1 MAINYYANIGMI
13 GSDIELNRNQL
24 ILPVIDNETTQ
35 PAAGVSVQGQ
45 MYFDTTA
52 GDKTMY
58 YFDGTNWISMD
69 GSSGGVTSV
78 IAGTGIG
85 VDQATG
91 AVTVSNTGVL
101 SVDTTD
107 GTWIDLTPNTAAN
120 GDVTVTAD
128 LSATGFAGTGNTQFL
143 RGDNVWATPAGGGT
157 MSSWD
162 LSATTGTTAA
172 IEDTDEVIF
181 TGVGI
186 ATAVTTAGQVS
197 TITLTNSGVTSIV
210 AGTNIT
216 ISGATGAVTINGTAN
231 TTSLGIA
238 NDAGANQFTVGADDL
253 EFAAAGGASVAFD
266 NTNKRVT
273 YTAPSNTN
281 ETYTLPVAAGG
292 ANSAVLNLTA
302 GGSGS
307 GIKSAVTINGTTS
320 QIAISETAGNNGQVT
335 VGLPSAVTIGGLFTS
350 GSISTGA
357 ISGGVATLTGASLSG
372 VIDMNSNQINE
383 LADGTLSGD
392 AVNYG
397 QLLSA
402 TSGNS
407 EFQGGYNADTNTPDL
422 DSNPS
427 TSIQQG
433 YFWAVTDSGTF
444 FAETVQ
450 PGDLIFANQDNP
462 GATFSNWT
470 VVQSG
475 QEVAGEGASD
485 GATTKGIAGFDSAT
499 FSVTANGFVTSD
511 IYGGASTLGVVPSG
525 GGATTFLRGD
535 GTWVVPTNSNT
546 QRGAGVGLT
555 LNGNIIDANVNATVQ
570 TVAKQGVS
578 ATAART
584 YELQVDSSDQLVV
597 NVPWTDNNDD
607 TGITGVT
614 LATAASTGSPLSE
627 SITGRELTLTS
638 HTYAGTTLV
647 GYVPTGGDATK
658 FLRGDGTWVVPTD
671 TTGVDTVSASTADA
685 LLGLSST
692 PTSGDVVV
700 GLDINGMNAVSAGNS
715 IDRFP
720 IYDASATANGYL
732 TGALLA
738 DLIRSEN
745 SYKQTLTAFTTGTT
759 IAANAVVHDLNSFD
773 VSVHLYDENT
783 KETIH
788 AEIDRTSV
796 NIVSITGNSYPVG
809 NITVLVSKIG

>member
-307 GIKSAVTINGTTS
+307 GIKSAVTINGTGS

-335 VGLPSAVTIGGLFTS
+335 VALPTDVTIGGLFTS

-357 ISGGVATLTGASLSG
+357 IAGSVATLTGASLSG

-422 DSNPS
+422 DSSPA

-462 GATFSNWT
+462 GATFGNWT

-475 QEVAGEGASD
+475 QEIAGEGASD

>member
-1 MAINYYANIGMI
+1 MAINFYANIGMI
-13 GSDIELNRNQL
+13 GSDIEMNQNQL
-24 ILPVIDNETTQ
+24 QLPVIDNEGTAPST
-35 PAAGVSVQGQ
+35 PVEGQ

-58 YFDGTNWISMD
+58 FYNGTAWIEMD
-69 GSSGGVTSV
+69 GSGSGV
-78 IAGTGIG
+78 
-85 VDQATG
+85 
-91 AVTVSNTGVL
+91 VS
-101 SVDTTD
+101 
-107 GTWIDLTPNTAAN
+107 LTPTN
-120 GDVTVTAD
+120 GTFIDITQNQTSGAITTTSD
-128 LSATGFAGTGNTQFL
+128 LSATGTPGTTTFL
-143 RGDNVWATPAGGGT
+143 RGDNVWATPAGAYT
-157 MSSWD
+157 SWSLEGD
-162 LSATTGTTAA
+162 TGTPVD
-172 IEDTDEVIF
+172 IIDDGRVDF
-181 TGVGI
+181 TGGDGI
-186 ATAVTTAGQVS
+186 STAVSTATPNKLLIS
-197 TITLTNSGVTSIV
+197 NTGVLSIV
-210 AGTNIT
+210 AGTNI
-216 ISGATGAVTINGTAN
+216 SVSAATGDVTVSSTAPN

-238 NDAGANQFTVGADDL
+238 DDAGDQKFEVTDTVDL
-253 EFAAAGGASVAFD
+253 QFAAAGGASVAFD

-307 GIKSAVTINGTTS
+307 GIKSAVTINGTGS

-335 VGLPSAVTIGGLFTS
+335 VALPTDVTIGGLFTS

-357 ISGGVATLTGASLSG
+357 IAGSVATLTGASLSG

-422 DSNPS
+422 DSSPA

-475 QEVAGEGASD
+475 QEIAGEGASD

-511 IYGGASTLGVVPSG
+511 IYGGTSTLGVVPSG
-525 GGATTFLRGD
+525 GSATTFLRGD
-535 GTWVVPTNSNT
+535 GTWVLPTNTNT

-597 NVPWTDNNDD
+597 NVPWDTNTD

-614 LATAASTGSPLSE
+614 LATGTGATVPLAE

-638 HTYAGTTLV
+638 NIYSGLTTV
-647 GYVPTGGDATK
+647 GAVPSGGSATT
-658 FLRGDGTWVVPTD
+658 FLRGDGTWVTPTD
-671 TTGVDTVSASTADA
+671 TVGAVTSVTAATNAD
-685 LLGLSST
+685 LDGMSVT
-692 PTSGDVVV
+692 PNSGAVIV
-700 GLDINGMNAVSAGNS
+700 GLDIDSLTDTAGILADESYVAVRTDDAGNVKTLVQDLLQLHTFKS
-715 IDRFP
+715 GTISAYGAITHSLGTFDVMVQ
-720 IYDASATANGYL
+720 IYDETTKDTIHMEVERNTVNQVTIG
-732 TGALLA
+732 G
-738 DLIRSEN
+738 
-745 SYKQTLTAFTTGTT
+745 TGTFPSGGV
-759 IAANAVVHDLNSFD
+759 I
-773 VSVHLYDENT
+773 
-783 KETIH
+783 
-788 AEIDRTSV
+788 
-796 NIVSITGNSYPVG
+796 
-809 NITVLVSKIG
+809 VLVSRMG

>member
-1 MAINYYANIGMI
+1 MAINFYANIGMI
-13 GSDIELNRNQL
+13 GSDIEMNQNQL
-24 ILPVIDNETTQ
+24 QLPVIDNEGTAPST
-35 PAAGVSVQGQ
+35 PVEGQ

-58 YFDGTNWISMD
+58 FYNGTAWIEMD
-69 GSSGGVTSV
+69 GSGSGV
-78 IAGTGIG
+78 
-85 VDQATG
+85 
-91 AVTVSNTGVL
+91 VS
-101 SVDTTD
+101 
-107 GTWIDLTPNTAAN
+107 LTPTN
-120 GDVTVTAD
+120 GTFIDITQNQTSGAITTTSD
-128 LSATGFAGTGNTQFL
+128 LSATGTPGTTTFL
-143 RGDNVWATPAGGGT
+143 RGDNVWATPAGAYT
-157 MSSWD
+157 SWSLEGD
-162 LSATTGTTAA
+162 TGTPVD
-172 IEDTDEVIF
+172 IIDDGRVDF
-181 TGVGI
+181 TGGDGI
-186 ATAVTTAGQVS
+186 STAVSTATPNKLLIS
-197 TITLTNSGVTSIV
+197 NTGVLSIV
-210 AGTNIT
+210 AGTNI
-216 ISGATGAVTINGTAN
+216 SVSAATGDVTVSSTAPN

-238 NDAGANQFTVGADDL
+238 DDAGDQKFEVTDTVDL
-253 EFAAAGGASVAFD
+253 QFAAAGGASVAFD

-307 GIKSAVTINGTTS
+307 GIKSAVTINGTGS

-335 VGLPSAVTIGGLFTS
+335 VALPTDVTIGGLFTS

-357 ISGGVATLTGASLSG
+357 IAGSVATLTGASLSG

-422 DSNPS
+422 DSSPA

-462 GATFSNWT
+462 GATFGNWT

-475 QEVAGEGASD
+475 QEIAGEGASD

-511 IYGGASTLGVVPSG
+511 IYGGTSTLGVVPSG
-525 GGATTFLRGD
+525 GSATTFLRGD
-535 GTWVVPTNSNT
+535 GTWVLPTNTNT

-597 NVPWTDNNDD
+597 NVPWDTNTD

-614 LATAASTGSPLSE
+614 LATGTGATVPLAE
-627 SITGRELTLTS
+627 SIAGRELTLTS
-638 HTYAGTTLV
+638 NIYSGLTTV
-647 GYVPTGGDATK
+647 GAVPSGGSATT
-658 FLRGDGTWVVPTD
+658 FLRGDGTWVTPTD
-671 TTGVDTVSASTADA
+671 TVGAVTSVTAATNAD
-685 LLGLSST
+685 LDGMSVT
-692 PTSGDVVV
+692 PNSGAVIV
-700 GLDINGMNAVSAGNS
+700 GLDIDSLTDTAGILADESYVAVRTDDAGNVKTLVQDLLQLHTFKS
-715 IDRFP
+715 GTISAYGAITHSLGTFDVMVQ
-720 IYDASATANGYL
+720 IYDETTKDTIHMEVERNTVNQVTIG
-732 TGALLA
+732 G
-738 DLIRSEN
+738 
-745 SYKQTLTAFTTGTT
+745 TGTFPSGGV
-759 IAANAVVHDLNSFD
+759 I
-773 VSVHLYDENT
+773 
-783 KETIH
+783 
-788 AEIDRTSV
+788 
-796 NIVSITGNSYPVG
+796 
-809 NITVLVSKIG
+809 VLVSRMG

>member
-1 MAINYYANIGMI
+1 MAINFYANIGMI
-13 GSDIELNRNQL
+13 GSDIEMNQNQL
-24 ILPVIDNETTQ
+24 QLPVIDNEGTAPST
-35 PAAGVSVQGQ
+35 PVEGQ

-58 YFDGTNWISMD
+58 FYNGTAWIEMD
-69 GSSGGVTSV
+69 GSGSGV
-78 IAGTGIG
+78 
-85 VDQATG
+85 
-91 AVTVSNTGVL
+91 VS
-101 SVDTTD
+101 
-107 GTWIDLTPNTAAN
+107 LTPTN
-120 GDVTVTAD
+120 GTFIDITQNQTSGAITTTSD
-128 LSATGFAGTGNTQFL
+128 LSATGTPGTTTFL
-143 RGDNVWATPAGGGT
+143 RGDNVWATPAGAYT
-157 MSSWD
+157 SWSLEGD
-162 LSATTGTTAA
+162 TGTPVD
-172 IEDTDEVIF
+172 IIDDGRVDF
-181 TGVGI
+181 TGGDGI
-186 ATAVTTAGQVS
+186 STAVSTATPNKLLIS
-197 TITLTNSGVTSIV
+197 NTGVLSIV
-210 AGTNIT
+210 AGTNI
-216 ISGATGAVTINGTAN
+216 SVSAATGDVTVSSTAPN

-238 NDAGANQFTVGADDL
+238 DDAGDQKFEVTDTVDL
-253 EFAAAGGASVAFD
+253 QFAAAGGASVAFD

-307 GIKSAVTINGTTS
+307 GIKSAVTINGTGS

-335 VGLPSAVTIGGLFTS
+335 VALPTDVTIGGLFTS

-357 ISGGVATLTGASLSG
+357 IAGSVATLTGASLSG

-462 GATFSNWT
+462 GATFGNWT

-475 QEVAGEGASD
+475 QEIAGEGASD

-597 NVPWTDNNDD
+597 NVPWDTNTD

-614 LATAASTGSPLSE
+614 LATGTGATVPLAE

-638 HTYAGTTLV
+638 NIYSGLTTV
-647 GYVPTGGDATK
+647 GAVPSGGSATT
-658 FLRGDGTWVVPTD
+658 FLRGDGTWVTPTD
-671 TTGVDTVSASTADA
+671 TVGAVTSVTAATNAD
-685 LLGLSST
+685 LDGMSVT
-692 PTSGDVVV
+692 PNSGAVIV
-700 GLDINGMNAVSAGNS
+700 GLDIDSLTDTAGILADESYVAVRTDDAGNVKTLVQDLLQLHTFKS
-715 IDRFP
+715 GTISAYGAITHSLGTFDVMVQ
-720 IYDASATANGYL
+720 IYDETTKDTIHMEVERNTVNQVTIG
-732 TGALLA
+732 G
-738 DLIRSEN
+738 
-745 SYKQTLTAFTTGTT
+745 TGTFPSGGV
-759 IAANAVVHDLNSFD
+759 I
-773 VSVHLYDENT
+773 
-783 KETIH
+783 
-788 AEIDRTSV
+788 
-796 NIVSITGNSYPVG
+796 
-809 NITVLVSKIG
+809 VLVSRMG

>member
-1 MAINYYANIGMI
+1 MAINFYANIGMI
-13 GSDIELNRNQL
+13 GSDIEMNQNQL
-24 ILPVIDNETTQ
+24 QLPVIDNEGTAPST
-35 PAAGVSVQGQ
+35 PVEGQ

-58 YFDGTNWISMD
+58 FYNGTAWIEMD
-69 GSSGGVTSV
+69 GSGSGV
-78 IAGTGIG
+78 
-85 VDQATG
+85 
-91 AVTVSNTGVL
+91 VS
-101 SVDTTD
+101 
-107 GTWIDLTPNTAAN
+107 LTPTN
-120 GDVTVTAD
+120 GTFIDITQNQTSGAITTTSD
-128 LSATGFAGTGNTQFL
+128 LSATGTPGTTTFL
-143 RGDNVWATPAGGGT
+143 RGDNVWATPAGAYT
-157 MSSWD
+157 SWSLEGD
-162 LSATTGTTAA
+162 TGTPVD
-172 IEDTDEVIF
+172 IIDDGRVDF
-181 TGVGI
+181 TGGDGI
-186 ATAVTTAGQVS
+186 STAVSTATPNKLLIS
-197 TITLTNSGVTSIV
+197 NTGVLSIV
-210 AGTNIT
+210 AGTNI
-216 ISGATGAVTINGTAN
+216 SVSAATGDVTVSSTAPN

-238 NDAGANQFTVGADDL
+238 DDAGDQKFEVTDTVDL
-253 EFAAAGGASVAFD
+253 QFAAAGGASVAFD

-307 GIKSAVTINGTTS
+307 GIKSAVTINGTGS

-335 VGLPSAVTIGGLFTS
+335 VALPTDVTIGGLFTS

-357 ISGGVATLTGASLSG
+357 IAGSVATLTGASLSG

-422 DSNPS
+422 DSSPA

-462 GATFSNWT
+462 GATFGNWT

-475 QEVAGEGASD
+475 QEIAGEGASD

-511 IYGGASTLGVVPSG
+511 IYGGTSTLGVVPSG
-525 GGATTFLRGD
+525 GSATTFLRGD
-535 GTWVVPTNSNT
+535 GTWVLPTNTNT

-597 NVPWTDNNDD
+597 NVPWDTNTD

-614 LATAASTGSPLSE
+614 LATGTGATVPLAE

-638 HTYAGTTLV
+638 NIYSGLTTV
-647 GYVPTGGDATK
+647 GAVPSGGSATT
-658 FLRGDGTWVVPTD
+658 FLRGDGTWVTPTD
-671 TTGVDTVSASTADA
+671 TVGAVTSVTAATNAD
-685 LLGLSST
+685 LDGMSVT
-692 PTSGDVVV
+692 PNSGAVIV
-700 GLDINGMNAVSAGNS
+700 GLDIDSLTDTAGILADESYVAVRTDDAGNVKTLVQDLLQLHTFKS
-715 IDRFP
+715 GTISAYGAITHSLGTFDVMVQ
-720 IYDASATANGYL
+720 IYDETTKDTIHMEVERNTVNQVTISG
-732 TGALLA
+732 
-738 DLIRSEN
+738 
-745 SYKQTLTAFTTGTT
+745 TGTFPSGGV
-759 IAANAVVHDLNSFD
+759 I
-773 VSVHLYDENT
+773 
-783 KETIH
+783 
-788 AEIDRTSV
+788 
-796 NIVSITGNSYPVG
+796 
-809 NITVLVSKIG
+809 VLVSRMG

>member
-1 MAINYYANIGMI
+1 MAINFYANIGMI
-13 GSDIELNRNQL
+13 GSDIEMNQNQL
-24 ILPVIDNETTQ
+24 QLPVIDNEGTAPST
-35 PAAGVSVQGQ
+35 PVEGQ

-58 YFDGTNWISMD
+58 FYNGTAWIEMD
-69 GSSGGVTSV
+69 GSGSGV
-78 IAGTGIG
+78 
-85 VDQATG
+85 
-91 AVTVSNTGVL
+91 VS
-101 SVDTTD
+101 
-107 GTWIDLTPNTAAN
+107 LTPTN
-120 GDVTVTAD
+120 GTFIDITQNQTSGAITTTSD
-128 LSATGFAGTGNTQFL
+128 LSATGTPGTTTFL
-143 RGDNVWATPAGGGT
+143 RGDNVWATPAGAYT
-157 MSSWD
+157 SWSLEGD
-162 LSATTGTTAA
+162 TGTPVD
-172 IEDTDEVIF
+172 IIDDGRVDF
-181 TGVGI
+181 TGGDGI
-186 ATAVTTAGQVS
+186 STAVSTATPNKLLIS
-197 TITLTNSGVTSIV
+197 NTGVLSIV
-210 AGTNIT
+210 AGTNIS
-216 ISGATGAVTINGTAN
+216 IDQSTGAVEISSTDTN

-238 NDAGANQFTVGADDL
+238 DDAGDQKFEVTDTVDL
-253 EFAAAGGASVAFD
+253 QFAAAGGASVAFD

-307 GIKSAVTINGTTS
+307 GIKSAVTINGTGS
-320 QIAISETAGNNGQVT
+320 QIAISETAVNNGQVT
-335 VGLPSAVTIGGLFTS
+335 VALPTDVTIGGLFTS

-357 ISGGVATLTGASLSG
+357 IAGSVATLTGASLSG

-422 DSNPS
+422 DSSPA

-462 GATFSNWT
+462 GATFGNWT

-475 QEVAGEGASD
+475 QEIAGEGASD

-511 IYGGASTLGVVPSG
+511 IYGGTSTLGVVPSG
-525 GGATTFLRGD
+525 GSATTFLRGD
-535 GTWVVPTNSNT
+535 GTWVLPTNTNT

-597 NVPWTDNNDD
+597 NVPWDTNTD

-614 LATAASTGSPLSE
+614 LATGTGATVPLAE

-638 HTYAGTTLV
+638 NIYSGLTTV
-647 GYVPTGGDATK
+647 GAVPSGGSATT
-658 FLRGDGTWVVPTD
+658 FLRGDGTWVTPTD
-671 TTGVDTVSASTADA
+671 TVGAVTSVTAATNAD
-685 LLGLSST
+685 LDGMSVT
-692 PTSGDVVV
+692 PNSGAVIV
-700 GLDINGMNAVSAGNS
+700 GLDIDSLTDTAGILADESYVAVRTDDAGNVKTLVQDLLQLHTFKS
-715 IDRFP
+715 GTISAYGAITHSLGTFDVMVQ
-720 IYDASATANGYL
+720 IYDETTKDTIHMEVERNTVNQVTISG
-732 TGALLA
+732 
-738 DLIRSEN
+738 
-745 SYKQTLTAFTTGTT
+745 TGTFPSGGV
-759 IAANAVVHDLNSFD
+759 I
-773 VSVHLYDENT
+773 
-783 KETIH
+783 
-788 AEIDRTSV
+788 
-796 NIVSITGNSYPVG
+796 
-809 NITVLVSKIG
+809 VLVSRMG

>member
-13 GSDIELNRNQL
+13 GSDIEMNQNEL
-24 ILPVIDNETTQ
+24 QLPVIDNEGTAPST
-35 PAAGVSVQGQ
+35 PVEGQ

-58 YFDGTNWISMD
+58 FYNGTAWIEMD
-69 GSSGGVTSV
+69 GSGSGV
-78 IAGTGIG
+78 
-85 VDQATG
+85 
-91 AVTVSNTGVL
+91 VS
-101 SVDTTD
+101 
-107 GTWIDLTPNTAAN
+107 LTPTN
-120 GDVTVTAD
+120 GTFIDITQNQTSGAITTTSD
-128 LSATGFAGTGNTQFL
+128 LSATGTPGTTTFL
-143 RGDNVWATPAGGGT
+143 RGDNVWATPAGAYT
-157 MSSWD
+157 SWSLEGD
-162 LSATTGTTAA
+162 TGTPVD
-172 IEDTDEVIF
+172 IIDDGRVDF
-181 TGVGI
+181 TGGDGI
-186 ATAVTTAGQVS
+186 STAVSTATPNKLLIS
-197 TITLTNSGVTSIV
+197 NTGVLSIV
-210 AGTNIT
+210 AGTNI
-216 ISGATGAVTINGTAN
+216 SVSAATGDVTVSSTAPN

-238 NDAGANQFTVGADDL
+238 DDAGDQKFEVTDTVDL
-253 EFAAAGGASVAFD
+253 QFAAAGGASVAFD

-307 GIKSAVTINGTTS
+307 GIKSAVTINGTGS

-335 VGLPSAVTIGGLFTS
+335 VALPTDVTIGGLFTS

-357 ISGGVATLTGASLSG
+357 IAGSVATLTGASLSG

-462 GATFSNWT
+462 GATFGNWT

-475 QEVAGEGASD
+475 QEIAGEGASD

-578 ATAART
+578 TTAART

-614 LATAASTGSPLSE
+614 LATGTGATVPLAE

-638 HTYAGTTLV
+638 NIYSGLTTV
-647 GYVPTGGDATK
+647 GAVPSGGSATT
-658 FLRGDGTWVVPTD
+658 FLRGDGTWVTPTD
-671 TTGVDTVSASTADA
+671 TVGAVTSVTAATNAD
-685 LLGLSST
+685 LDGMSVT
-692 PTSGDVVV
+692 PNSGAVIV
-700 GLDINGMNAVSAGNS
+700 GLDIDSLTVENAPLADESYVVVRTDDAGNVKTLIEDFLQLHTFKS
-715 IDRFP
+715 GTISAYGAITHSLGTFDVMVQ
-720 IYDASATANGYL
+720 IYDETTKDTIHMEVERNTVNQVTIG
-732 TGALLA
+732 G
-738 DLIRSEN
+738 
-745 SYKQTLTAFTTGTT
+745 TGTFPSGGV
-759 IAANAVVHDLNSFD
+759 I
-773 VSVHLYDENT
+773 
-783 KETIH
+783 
-788 AEIDRTSV
+788 
-796 NIVSITGNSYPVG
+796 
-809 NITVLVSKIG
+809 VLVSRMG

>member
-13 GSDIELNRNQL
+13 GSDIEMNQNEL
-24 ILPVIDNETTQ
+24 QLPVIDNEGTAPST
-35 PAAGVSVQGQ
+35 PVEGQ

-58 YFDGTNWISMD
+58 FYNGTAWIEMD
-69 GSSGGVTSV
+69 GSGSGVEK
-78 IAGTGIG
+78 I
-85 VDQATG
+85 QATNG
-91 AVTVSNTGVL
+91 TFVEFNSGTNL
-101 SVDTTD
+101 VDAAGNVD
-107 GTWIDLTPNTAAN
+107 FGTFDLVDNGGTP
-120 GDVTVTAD
+120 
-128 LSATGFAGTGNTQFL
+128 SATTFY
-143 RGDNVWATPAGGGT
+143 RGDGQWATPGGAYT
-157 MSSWD
+157 SWT
-162 LSATTGTTAA
+162 LGATTGSDNEIADGDDVDFVGTTG
-172 IEDTDEVIF
+172 ISTS
-181 TGVGI
+181 I
-186 ATAVTTAGQVS
+186 ATAGVKS
-197 TITLTNSGVTSIV
+197 TLTINNTGVTSIV
-210 AGTNIT
+210 AGTNIS
-216 ISGATGAVTINGTAN
+216 IDQSTGAVEISSTDTN

-238 NDAGANQFTVGADDL
+238 NSGGTEQFKVTDTVDL
-253 EFAAAGGASVAFD
+253 QFAAAGGASVAFD

-307 GIKSAVTINGTTS
+307 GIKSAVTINGTGS

-335 VGLPSAVTIGGLFTS
+335 VALPTDVTIGGLFTS

-357 ISGGVATLTGASLSG
+357 IAGSVATLTGASLSG

-422 DSNPS
+422 DSSPA

-462 GATFSNWT
+462 GATFGNWT

-475 QEVAGEGASD
+475 QEIAGEGASD

-525 GGATTFLRGD
+525 G
-535 GTWVVPTNSNT
+535 
-546 QRGAGVGLT
+546 
-555 LNGNIIDANVNATVQ
+555 
-570 TVAKQGVS
+570 
-578 ATAART
+578 
-584 YELQVDSSDQLVV
+584 
-597 NVPWTDNNDD
+597 DN
-607 TGITGVT
+607 
-614 LATAASTGSPLSE
+614 
-627 SITGRELTLTS
+627 
-638 HTYAGTTLV
+638 
-647 GYVPTGGDATK
+647 TK
-658 FLRGDGTWVVPTD
+658 FLRGDGTWVVPTNTNTQRAAGTGLSLNGNTID
-671 TTGVDTVSASTADA
+671 ANVNATVQAVAKESVSTTADRTYEIQVDGSDQLVVNVPWADTNTNLVTSVAQGTSGTSTGLTNAIEVSPTTGAVKVIANKYNGGNNVGYVPNGGGATTFLRGDGAWVVPTDSTPVDSVAASTVNNRKGIAI
-685 LLGLSST
+685 T
-692 PTSGDVVV
+692 PTTGNVVV
-700 GLDINGMNAVSAGNS
+700 GLNIIGQTNLASAPATDDEL
-715 IDRFP
+715 I
-720 IYDASATANGYL
+720 IYDTSAATNKAVTIANLASAVQGNNGY
-732 TGALLA
+732 A
-738 DLIRSEN
+738 
-745 SYKQTLTAFTTGTT
+745 TT
-759 IAANAVVHDLNSFD
+759 ITAWGGTITHSLGSFD
-773 VSVHLYDENT
+773 VTVQLYDDT
-783 KETIH
+783 SKETIY
-788 AEIDRTSV
+788 AEIDRTGIDTIVV
-796 NIVSITGNSYPVG
+796 NGNGTFPSTNVR
-809 NITVLVSKIG
+809 VLVSKVS